1 MKHRSIL
8 ILITGLLYFTLA
20 RPVNGVM
27 IERVAGVVNDIV
39 IPYTQV
45 QLEKAIGLYNGDDRM
60 ILQAIIDRKLLLQ
73 EAEKFKI
80 TEEEGDRERVE
91 KYMQKIRQSIGE
103 GQLKE
108 ILATY
113 GFSEKD
119 LKEILH
125 EKIIAERLIEFRIK
139 FFIIIS
145 DSDIKKYYQAHK
157 KEFKNKP
164 LEVVKERIRQILSD
178 DETKIKL
185 DDYLFTLRSKARII
199 MNL

>member
-20 RPVNGVM
+20 GPVNGVM

-164 LEVVKERIRQILSD
+164 LEAVKERIRQILSD
-178 DETKIKL
+178 EETKIKL